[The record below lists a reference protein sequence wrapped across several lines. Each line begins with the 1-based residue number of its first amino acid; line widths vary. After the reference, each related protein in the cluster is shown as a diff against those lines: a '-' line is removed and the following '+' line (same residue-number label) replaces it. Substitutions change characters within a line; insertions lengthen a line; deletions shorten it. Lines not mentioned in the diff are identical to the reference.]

1 MLFSQLFFD
10 GCTEAEVA
18 CSWLFKERLE
28 KLDLSPKRGRAARS
42 LKTEQIPF
50 TNPAVQVRRAG
61 TKTASRSSV
70 GGGRPPSLCYH
81 GCFLFFFF
89 PPSRRLDLGDTNQG
103 RSRAEEL
110 SDSRGTHHNPLAPS
124 SSHSQSSQPLLQVLF
139 FPFPPVG
146 SQQRIQFGL
155 SWCVNISLGSSKAF
169 AGTAGRGQGMG
180 SGGAAIFRSICCKIR

>member
-28 KLDLSPKRGRAARS
+28 KLDLSPKRGRTARS

-89 PPSRRLDLGDTNQG
+89 HRAGGWTWGTQIKAGAEPGSSLILEVSTTTCWLAFPIIPASAPGSFLSIPSCRFAAEDSVWAFLVCKYLVGVQQSLRWHCRQ
-103 RSRAEEL
+103 RSRHGVGWR
-110 SDSRGTHHNPLAPS
+110 SDLPKH
-124 SSHSQSSQPLLQVLF
+124 LL
-139 FPFPPVG
+139 
-146 SQQRIQFGL
+146 
-155 SWCVNISLGSSKAF
+155 
-169 AGTAGRGQGMG
+169 
-180 SGGAAIFRSICCKIR
+180 

>member
-61 TKTASRSSV
+61 TKTASRSSIR
-70 GGGRPPSLCYH
+70 GGRPPFLVLPRLFPVFFFHRAGGWTWGTQIKAGAEPGSSLILEVPTTTRWLLRARIPNHPSLCSR
-81 GCFLFFFF
+81 FFSF
-89 PPSRRLDLGDTNQG
+89 
-103 RSRAEEL
+103 
-110 SDSRGTHHNPLAPS
+110 
-124 SSHSQSSQPLLQVLF
+124 HSLL
-139 FPFPPVG
+139 
-146 SQQRIQFGL
+146 
-155 SWCVNISLGSSKAF
+155 
-169 AGTAGRGQGMG
+169 
-180 SGGAAIFRSICCKIR
+180 

>member
-28 KLDLSPKRGRAARS
+28 KLDLSPKQGRAARS
-42 LKTEQIPF
+42 LQTEQIPF

-81 GCFLFFFF
+81 GCFLFFFSTEQEVG
-89 PPSRRLDLGDTNQG
+89 PGGHKSRQEQSQG
-103 RSRAEEL
+103 AL
-110 SDSRGTHHNPLAPS
+110 
-124 SSHSQSSQPLLQVLF
+124 
-139 FPFPPVG
+139 
-146 SQQRIQFGL
+146 
-155 SWCVNISLGSSKAF
+155 
-169 AGTAGRGQGMG
+169 
-180 SGGAAIFRSICCKIR
+180 